1 MFLPLSVV
9 TIQGAAPQAARDLDR
24 ATVVWGGEC
33 GVFVDVVSRITVDRP
48 DLLVLS
54 QTDCLI
60 TGHVVSGEEDAL
72 YDLGRNT
79 GADVVLYYVQ
89 ADTAGFFGCAAHP
102 PDRRGAWVG
111 DANTEWTFIHELTHV
126 VGRNRH
132 VTDRD
137 NLMFSSTAQITNPPP
152 ELTEAQCR
160 RILEDPALLCVSSIV
175 LNL

>member
-1 MFLPLSVV
+1 MILPVSLV
-9 TIQGAAPQAARDLDR
+9 TIQGAQPQPGRDLDR
-24 ATVVWGGEC
+24 AILVWGTEC
-33 GVFVDVVSRITVDRP
+33 GVFVDVVSRIEVDRP

-54 QTDCLI
+54 QTDCSI
-60 TGHVVSGEEDAL
+60 TGHVVSAEEDAL
-72 YDLGRNT
+72 FALGRNT
-79 GADVVLYYVQ
+79 GADVVVYYVQ

-111 DANTEWTFIHELTHV
+111 NVCTEWTFIHELTHV

-132 VTDRD
+132 VGDRD

-152 ELTEAQCR
+152 ELTDAQCE
-160 RILEDPALLCVSSIV
+160 RILDDPALLCVSSIV